1 MNIKRALAAL
11 LLAGLSPA
19 GAQAEARY
27 PSKPITIVYPYAP
40 GSASDTLS
48 RVVGEVLQKALG
60 QPVIVENKPGAG
72 GTIALEYVS
81 RAQPDGHTLA
91 FTASGAMAVSPH
103 LYKLRFKPT
112 EDLAPITTLVEIP
125 FVFVTRADAP
135 ERDLQ
140 SFIRKARA
148 TPGGVTSANAGIG
161 TQAHLTQMLF
171 LNAAGID
178 LNVIAYKGGAPA
190 VNDLMGGHLD
200 SMIDNAAAQ
209 AGYIQA
215 GKVRGLFV
223 TSKYRVAAYPDV
235 PTAEEAGLPGFS
247 AVGWFGLAA
256 PRGTPDAVIQRLN
269 AALVAGLG
277 EPAARKRLTDAGW
290 VPVVGTPEEARERAR
305 ADLDALG
312 KVVRQIGLQP
322 N

>member
-1 MNIKRALAAL
+1 MRPSATCKASS
-11 LLAGLSPA
+11 AGPRHA
-19 GAQAEARY
+19 
-27 PSKPITIVYPYAP
+27 
-40 GSASDTLS
+40 
-48 RVVGEVLQKALG
+48 
-60 QPVIVENKPGAG
+60 
-72 GTIALEYVS
+72 
-81 RAQPDGHTLA
+81 
-91 FTASGAMAVSPH
+91 
-103 LYKLRFKPT
+103 
-112 EDLAPITTLVEIP
+112 
-125 FVFVTRADAP
+125 
-135 ERDLQ
+135 
-140 SFIRKARA
+140 
-148 TPGGVTSANAGIG
+148 GGVTSANAGIG

-171 LNAAGID
+171 LKAAGID

-247 AVGWFGLAA
+247 AVGWFGAA
-256 PRGTPDAVIQRLN
+256 RHARRGHP
-269 AALVAGLG
+269 AAERRAGGGLG

>member
-1 MNIKRALAAL
+1 
-11 LLAGLSPA
+11 
-19 GAQAEARY
+19 
-27 PSKPITIVYPYAP
+27 
-40 GSASDTLS
+40 
-48 RVVGEVLQKALG
+48 
-60 QPVIVENKPGAG
+60 
-72 GTIALEYVS
+72 
-81 RAQPDGHTLA
+81 
-91 FTASGAMAVSPH
+91 MAVSPH

-125 FVFVTRADAP
+125 LSSSPAP
-135 ERDLQ
+135 MRPSAICKASSARPARRRRDLGQ
-140 SFIRKARA
+140 RRHRH
-148 TPGGVTSANAGIG
+148 
-161 TQAHLTQMLF
+161 QAHLTQMLF
-171 LNAAGID
+171 QNAAGID

-223 TSKYRVAAYPDV
+223 TSKYRVAAYPTCPRPRRPACPDSRLW
-235 PTAEEAGLPGFS
+235 AGS
-247 AVGWFGLAA
+247 ACRAA
-256 PRGTPDAVIQRLN
+256 RHARRGH
-269 AALVAGLG
+269 
-277 EPAARKRLTDAGW
+277 PAAERRAGGGAGRTRSAQALTDAGW

-312 KVVRQIGLQP
+312 KVVRQVGLQP